1 MNPSELLRYV
11 DTIHRDK
18 GIGKEEVFQGIEAA
32 LISAMKK
39 NYPGDENM
47 ISVHIDR
54 VSGEVNAAFN
64 GESISLEEIV
74 KRIGAQTAKQVM
86 IQKIREAECDRIY
99 AEFQSQVNQMVMG
112 TVGRFEQGGCT
123 VKLSGMEAHLP
134 KSEQIH
140 GTGRG
145 GRGEGYRIGDRVRA
159 VIVDVR
165 KQASRVKVTLSRIRS
180 VFVARLFEH
189 EIPEIADGVIE
200 IKSIARKPGVRSK
213 VAVWSVDQRVDCVGA
228 CVGMR
233 GNRIRNIVDE
243 LGGERIDIV
252 LWSGDPIEFI
262 MEALH
267 PAVVEDV
274 ILCSMLGRA
283 IVLVNEPNLSIA
295 IGRHG
300 QNVQLASKL
309 CGWDIEIMTQDK
321 LQGQLDQAVAAFC
334 SIDGVT
340 PDLANSLTGE
350 GFMSYDDLSIIEP
363 DALMEMSGLSAEEV
377 DAIIEEAERRSEE
390 QDAQQDVVRDEQD

>member
-123 VKLSGMEAHLP
+123 VKLPGMEAHLP

-252 LWSGDPIEFI
+252 QWSGDPIEFI
-262 MEALH
+262 MEALQ